1 MDVDLINA
9 PRILIVRLSA
19 LGDVVHVLPL
29 LDALRRARP
38 DAQLGWLVEE
48 RNASVLEGHPQ
59 LDRVLVWPRR
69 ELSRLLRS
77 GRLLAALGLALRS
90 LRELRAGRF
99 EVSIDAQCNLRSSL
113 LAWLSG
119 ASRRIG
125 FAPPYTKE
133 KAHWLAT
140 DHVSVPIGGQLKVER
155 NLALLG
161 PLGIDVRGARPRLAV
176 PDAARASARALRA
189 SLRAPELVALHP
201 GVSGFGAIKQWAPE
215 RFAGLAQRIAAERG
229 ALCLVTWGPGERALA
244 EQVVCASQGAAQLA
258 PETRSLLE
266 LAALYEVCDAVVGGD
281 TGPLHLAAA
290 LGVPVVGLYG
300 PKDPAIYAPWDGLR
314 GRAAT
319 TVWKHVHCSP
329 CTLRRCGNVI
339 CMPAIQVED
348 VSSAL
353 ARLLSDE
360 SSGTRDAR
368 AAAGSDLRARG

>member
-1 MDVDLINA
+1 MDVELNNA

-77 GRLLAALGLALRS
+77 GRLLAALGLAVRS

-133 KAHWLAT
+133 NAHWLAT
-140 DHVSVPIGGQLKVER
+140 DRVAVPIGGQLKVER

-215 RFAGLAQRIAAERG
+215 RFAGLAQRIAALRG
-229 ALCLVTWGPGERALA
+229 ALCLVTWGPG
-244 EQVVCASQGAAQLA
+244 
-258 PETRSLLE
+258 
-266 LAALYEVCDAVVGGD
+266 
-281 TGPLHLAAA
+281 
-290 LGVPVVGLYG
+290 
-300 PKDPAIYAPWDGLR
+300 
-314 GRAAT
+314 
-319 TVWKHVHCSP
+319 
-329 CTLRRCGNVI
+329 
-339 CMPAIQVED
+339 
-348 VSSAL
+348 
-353 ARLLSDE
+353 
-360 SSGTRDAR
+360 
-368 AAAGSDLRARG
+368 

>member
-1 MDVDLINA
+1 MDVDLMNA
-9 PRILIVRLSA
+9 RRILIVRLSA
-19 LGDVVHVLPL
+19 LGDVVHALPV

-38 DAQLGWLVEE
+38 DAQIGWLVEE
-48 RNASVLEGHPQ
+48 RHASVLEGHPQ
-59 LDRVLVWPRR
+59 LDCIFVWSRR
-69 ELSRLLRS
+69 ELSVLLRR
-77 GRLLAALGLALRS
+77 GRVLAALRLALRR
-90 LRELRAGRF
+90 LRELRAARF
-99 EVSIDAQCNLRSSL
+99 DVSIDAQCNLRSSL

-119 ASRRIG
+119 APRRIG

-133 KAHWLAT
+133 KAHWLMT
-140 DHVSVPIGGQLKVER
+140 DRVAVPLGGQLKVER
-155 NLALLG
+155 NLALLA
-161 PLGIDVRGARPRLAV
+161 PFGIDTRGARPRLAI
-176 PDAARASARALRA
+176 PEAARVGARAFRG
-189 SLRAPELVALHP
+189 SLRATELVALHP

-215 RFAGLAQRIAAERG
+215 RFAGVARRLSAERG

-244 EQVVCASQGAAQLA
+244 EGIVQASEGAAQLA

-281 TGPLHLAAA
+281 TGPVHLAAA

-339 CMPAIQVED
+339 CMPAIGVED

-353 ARLLSDE
+353 GRAMAE
-360 SSGTRDAR
+360 ADAAPGVALAG
-368 AAAGSDLRARG
+368 AAAGVEAS